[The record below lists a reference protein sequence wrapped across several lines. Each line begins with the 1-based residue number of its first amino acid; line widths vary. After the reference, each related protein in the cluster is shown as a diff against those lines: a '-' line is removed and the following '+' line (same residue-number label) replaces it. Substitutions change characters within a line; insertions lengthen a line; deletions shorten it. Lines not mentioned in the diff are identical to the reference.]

1 VADSGRQASSRD
13 QPAVRQGKG
22 GRHMAQLSEIMNRDL
37 VTVDKQASL
46 RRARRILDQHRIR
59 HLLVVEGK
67 RLVGIVTDRDLRQA
81 APSSKSP
88 LTISERQEFMD
99 ELKVL
104 EVMSRKLITASS
116 TTTIRE
122 AAKVMVSEK
131 IGCLPVVDGN
141 QLVGIV
147 TQADL
152 LEMLVRG
159 EQAPEAEDRA

>member
-1 VADSGRQASSRD
+1 
-13 QPAVRQGKG
+13 
-22 GRHMAQLSEIMNRDL
+22 MTQLSEIMNRDL
-37 VTVDKQASL
+37 ITVDKQASL

-59 HLLVVEGK
+59 HLLVVDDK

-104 EVMSRKLITASS
+104 EVMSRKLITASP

-122 AAKVMVSEK
+122 AARVMVREK

-159 EQAPEAEDRA
+159 EQAAEAEDQA

>member
-1 VADSGRQASSRD
+1 
-13 QPAVRQGKG
+13 
-22 GRHMAQLSEIMNRDL
+22 MAQLSEIMNRNL

-46 RRARRILDQHRIR
+46 RKARRILDQYRIR
-59 HLLVVEGK
+59 HLLVVDGK

-88 LTISERQEFMD
+88 LTVGEREEFMD
-99 ELKVL
+99 ELKVS
-104 EVMSRKLITASS
+104 EVMSRKLITASP
-116 TTTIRE
+116 TTTVRE
-122 AAKVMVSEK
+122 AAKALVREK

-152 LEMLVRG
+152 LEILVSGDQERG
-159 EQAPEAEDRA
+159 TEEQA

>member
-1 VADSGRQASSRD
+1 
-13 QPAVRQGKG
+13 
-22 GRHMAQLSEIMNRDL
+22 MAQLSEIMNRDL

-147 TQADL
+147 TQTDL

-159 EQAPEAEDRA
+159 EQATEAEDQA

>member
-1 VADSGRQASSRD
+1 
-13 QPAVRQGKG
+13 
-22 GRHMAQLSEIMNRDL
+22 MAQLSEIMNRDL

-59 HLLVVEGK
+59 HLLVVDGK

-152 LEMLVRG
+152 LEILVSG
-159 EQAPEAEDRA
+159 EQERSTEEQP

>member
-1 VADSGRQASSRD
+1 
-13 QPAVRQGKG
+13 
-22 GRHMAQLSEIMNRDL
+22 MTQLSEIMNRDL

-59 HLLVVEGK
+59 HLLVVDDK

-159 EQAPEAEDRA
+159 EQATEAEDQA

>member
-1 VADSGRQASSRD
+1 
-13 QPAVRQGKG
+13 
-22 GRHMAQLSEIMNRDL
+22 MAQLSEIMNRDL
-37 VTVDKQASL
+37 ITVDKQASL

-59 HLLVVEGK
+59 HLLVVDGK

-159 EQAPEAEDRA
+159 EQATEAEDQA

>member
-1 VADSGRQASSRD
+1 
-13 QPAVRQGKG
+13 
-22 GRHMAQLSEIMNRDL
+22 MAQLSEIMNRDL

-59 HLLVVEGK
+59 HLLVVDGK

-122 AAKVMVSEK
+122 AAKVMVREK
-131 IGCLPVVDGN
+131 IGCLPVVDGS

-147 TQADL
+147 TQSDL

-159 EQAPEAEDRA
+159 EQSTEAEDQA

>member
-1 VADSGRQASSRD
+1 
-13 QPAVRQGKG
+13 
-22 GRHMAQLSEIMNRDL
+22 MAQLSEIMNRDL
-37 VTVDKQASL
+37 ITVDKQASL

-59 HLLVVEGK
+59 HLLVVDDK

-88 LTISERQEFMD
+88 LTINERQEFMD

-159 EQAPEAEDRA
+159 EQPTEAEDQA

>member
-1 VADSGRQASSRD
+1 
-13 QPAVRQGKG
+13 
-22 GRHMAQLSEIMNRDL
+22 MAQLSEIMNRDL

-159 EQAPEAEDRA
+159 EQATEAEDQA

>member
-1 VADSGRQASSRD
+1 
-13 QPAVRQGKG
+13 
-22 GRHMAQLSEIMNRDL
+22 MAQLSAIMNRDL

-59 HLLVVEGK
+59 HLLVVDGT

-104 EVMSRKLITASS
+104 EVMSRKLITASP

-152 LEMLVRG
+152 LEMLVRS
-159 EQAPEAEDRA
+159 EQAPEAEDQA

>member
-1 VADSGRQASSRD
+1 
-13 QPAVRQGKG
+13 
-22 GRHMAQLSEIMNRDL
+22 MAQLSEIMNRDL

-59 HLLVVEGK
+59 HLLVVDEK

-104 EVMSRKLITASS
+104 EVMSRKLITASP

-122 AAKVMVSEK
+122 AARVMVREK

-147 TQADL
+147 TQTDL

-159 EQAPEAEDRA
+159 EQATEAEDQA

>member
-1 VADSGRQASSRD
+1 
-13 QPAVRQGKG
+13 
-22 GRHMAQLSEIMNRDL
+22 MARLSEIMNRDM
-37 VTVDKQASL
+37 VTVDKHASL
-46 RRARRILDQHRIR
+46 RMARRILDQYRIR

-147 TQADL
+147 TQTDL

-159 EQAPEAEDRA
+159 EQAPEAEDQA

>member
-1 VADSGRQASSRD
+1 
-13 QPAVRQGKG
+13 
-22 GRHMAQLSEIMNRDL
+22 MTQLSEIMNRDL
-37 VTVDKQASL
+37 ITVDKQASL

-59 HLLVVEGK
+59 HLLVVDDK

-104 EVMSRKLITASS
+104 EVMSRKLITASP

-159 EQAPEAEDRA
+159 EQATEAEDQA

>member
-1 VADSGRQASSRD
+1 
-13 QPAVRQGKG
+13 
-22 GRHMAQLSEIMNRDL
+22 MAQLSEIMNRDL

-59 HLLVVEGK
+59 HLLVVDGK

-147 TQADL
+147 TQSDL

-159 EQAPEAEDRA
+159 EQATEAEDQA

>member
-1 VADSGRQASSRD
+1 
-13 QPAVRQGKG
+13 
-22 GRHMAQLSEIMNRDL
+22 MARLSEIMNRDM
-37 VTVDKQASL
+37 VTVDKHASL
-46 RRARRILDQHRIR
+46 RMARRILDQHRIR

-159 EQAPEAEDRA
+159 EQVPEAEDQA